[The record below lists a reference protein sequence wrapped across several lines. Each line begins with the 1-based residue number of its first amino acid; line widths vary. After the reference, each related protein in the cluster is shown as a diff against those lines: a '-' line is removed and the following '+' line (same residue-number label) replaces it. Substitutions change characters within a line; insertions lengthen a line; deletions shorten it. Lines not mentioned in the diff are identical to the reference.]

1 MSKLEVDKV
10 TPQSGTTL
18 TIGEAGDTTVING
31 LGTLP
36 ATIGSATQ
44 VLSVNAGATGLEYG
58 TAATDLSNLNATNLT
73 SGTIPDGRFPSIL
86 PAAGGQNLTSLQP
99 AAIVGGTFGAINAQN
114 LTNIPGEISWQST
127 IITANSTIVA
137 SRGYWIDTTSNV
149 ITITLPA
156 SASVGDRIILT
167 DYARK
172 WGTNALTI
180 NQNSLNF
187 QGSSSVN
194 PVYNINGQSVDI
206 VYSGATKGWIPNS
219 DDDVTDE
226 SYVPPPY
233 SIDFLVIAGGAGGG
247 VERGGGGGAGGYRT
261 STQTVSGGT
270 VITLTVGDGGA
281 GSSTTTSGGVPAS
294 DGSSSSISGSGL
306 TTITSA
312 GGGGGGHDSGA
323 TTGRNGGSGGGAAGT
338 NVLYYGGSGNTPATT
353 PSQGNDGGANNN
365 IASPYPPGG
374 GGGAGASGNYGY
386 SSQSGA
392 GGVGA
397 VSSITGSSVT
407 YAGGGGGAKTNEGS
421 AFGAGGAGGG
431 GAGGNN
437 TNGVNGTA
445 NTGGGGGGIQN
456 SSSGYISGTGG
467 KGVVIISMPDA
478 NYSETTT
485 GSPTVAT
492 GVSGKTVLTFTG
504 SGSYTA

>member
-36 ATIGSATQ
+36 ATIGTASQILQ
-44 VLSVNAGATGLEYG
+44 VNSGATGIEFG
-58 TAATDLSNLNATNLT
+58 TPVDGNNLNATNLT

-180 NQNSLNF
+180 NQNSLKF
-187 QGSSSVN
+187 QGNTSPN
-194 PVYNINGQSVDI
+194 PVYGTNGQSVDL
-206 VYSGATKGWIPNS
+206 VYSGATQGWIPNS
-219 DDDVTDE
+219 DDDVTLE
-226 SYVPPPY
+226 TPQTYT
-233 SIDFLVIAGGAGGG
+233 IDALVVAGGGAGNNGNS
-247 VERGGGGGAGGYRT
+247 GGGGGGGMRT
-261 STQTVSGGT
+261 TNWTNGSSVVYTIVVGQGGT
-270 VITLTVGDGGA
+270 AGVGGLGTQGGNSSLA
-281 GSSTTTSGGVPAS
+281 GTGVPS
-294 DGSSSSISGSGL
+294 
-306 TTITSA
+306 TPFTSA
-312 GGGGGGHDSGA
+312 GGGYGGRDSSVGS
-323 TTGRNGGSGGGAAGT
+323 NGGSGGGGGYLA
-338 NVLYYGGSGNTPATT
+338 NGGSGNTPSTS
-353 PSQGNDGGANNN
+353 PSQGAGGGNGAGS
-365 IASPYPPGG
+365 AAPGYPGG
-374 GGGAGASGNYGY
+374 GGGGGGASGVAGENAP
-386 SSQSGA
+386 SGTRA
-392 GGVGA
+392 GNGGNGTQ
-397 VSSITGSSVT
+397 SSITGTAVY
-407 YAGGGGGAKTNEGS
+407 YAGGGGGAIESSNT
-421 AFGAGGAGGG
+421 FGTGGLGGG
-431 GAGGNN
+431 GAGGNYD
-437 TNGVNGTA
+437 TSAVAGTDGL
-445 NTGGGGGGIQN
+445 GGGGGSAYRGN
-456 SSSGYISGTGG
+456 GAGSGGVGADGG
-467 KGVVIISMPDA
+467 NGVVILSMPDA
-478 NYSETTT
+478 NYSGTTT

-492 GVSGKTVLTFTG
+492 GVSGKTILTFTG
-504 SGSYTA
+504 SGSYTS